1 MGPAVASR
9 TTEIRIQNKILILKL
24 DSSVMRDEL
33 QHGKQIIILRL
44 NEKAGFQ
51 MIEDVWFG

>member
-1 MGPAVASR
+1 
-9 TTEIRIQNKILILKL
+9 
-24 DSSVMRDEL
+24 MRDEL